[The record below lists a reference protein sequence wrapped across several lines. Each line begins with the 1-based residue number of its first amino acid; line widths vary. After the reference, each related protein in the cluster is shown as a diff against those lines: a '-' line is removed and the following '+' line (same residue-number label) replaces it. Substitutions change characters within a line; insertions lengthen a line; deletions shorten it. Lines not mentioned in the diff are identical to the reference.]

1 MDPELQ
7 RVSAKIMY
15 QETCFIIFAQHTEII
30 NRAFHE
36 MRVAAKEGSV
46 AITFDAR
53 NFRCNFT
60 QNDVCELGHTRYYF
74 ESLGYSFKTSYSP
87 NGNTIVTIGWNQAP
101 KSL

>member
-15 QETCFIIFAQHTEII
+15 QKACSSIFAQHTEII

-36 MRVAAKEGSV
+36 MHIAAKEGHV
-46 AITFDAR
+46 AIAFDAR

-60 QNDVCELGHTRYYF
+60 QNDIDDLGHTWYYF
-74 ESLGYSFKTSYSP
+74 ESLGYNFKKSYNS
-87 NGNTIVTIGWNQAP
+87 NGDTVVTISWNQ
-101 KSL
+101 